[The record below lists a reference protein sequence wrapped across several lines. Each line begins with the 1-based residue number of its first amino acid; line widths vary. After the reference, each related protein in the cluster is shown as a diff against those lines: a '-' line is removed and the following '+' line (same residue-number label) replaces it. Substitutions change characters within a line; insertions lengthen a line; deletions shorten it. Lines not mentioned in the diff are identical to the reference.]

1 MGNRITSKRNN
12 DPVSVKMNSGLTD
25 AVLCIL
31 AVRGSAL
38 ASTEREK
45 NMMVCFASH
54 DQSVYGR
61 GAVGFDL
68 SDLPWHVESFE
79 AEKQFLLKVI
89 ASSRVREY
97 CNTFHG

>member
-12 DPVSVKMNSGLTD
+12 DPVSVKMNNGLTD

-54 DQSVYGR
+54 DQSAYGR
-61 GAVGFDL
+61 GAARMEKWRQKT
-68 SDLPWHVESFE
+68 LPEFRQCPLHGVY
-79 AEKQFLLKVI
+79 LHRYGCIV
-89 ASSRVREY
+89 
-97 CNTFHG
+97 CNAFCG